1 MKLKADMFPYPVLN
15 SELDDFSTGNFSV
28 NIEKNTISVT
38 KISLVFDF
46 KLDNP
51 DIQNLINE
59 NKAKFAIHLEGI
71 SSVYRKLIFLENYE
85 TFKEIFLDVGTVP
98 KKVQANFMIISTQTI
113 INYQNRAFNPEYYGE
128 NFSIPIIEKG
138 SILAFDNMAE
148 INIDFEN
155 FEQNDIKSI
164 IRVASKKQQFMDVDI
179 DGDVIQVNLPEKSYF
194 SYVNL
199 SKSNQVKQKLLMT
212 TIILPALTMV
222 IEKVRLGEVESTLK
236 WYDSL
241 EKLLSKIGYS
251 LDDFIGSSE
260 DSMNIAQQLLDY
272 PLLTALS
279 DFYEM
284 DEVDN

>member
-1 MKLKADMFPYPVLN
+1 
-15 SELDDFSTGNFSV
+15 
-28 NIEKNTISVT
+28 
-38 KISLVFDF
+38 
-46 KLDNP
+46 
-51 DIQNLINE
+51 
-59 NKAKFAIHLEGI
+59 
-71 SSVYRKLIFLENYE
+71 
-85 TFKEIFLDVGTVP
+85 
-98 KKVQANFMIISTQTI
+98 
-113 INYQNRAFNPEYYGE
+113 
-128 NFSIPIIEKG
+128 
-138 SILAFDNMAE
+138 
-148 INIDFEN
+148 
-155 FEQNDIKSI
+155 
-164 IRVASKKQQFMDVDI
+164 MDVDI

-241 EKLLSKIGYS
+241 EKLLSKIGHS

-272 PLLTALS
+272 PLMTVLS